1 MNART
6 LGRASWVA
14 GSHSA
19 CAVAAVILALVAFA
33 GCSKDADEEPPP
45 PIADYRTYDWVPV
58 SVKDA
63 GDEGFAVL
71 CKISPIER
79 RTGYIQLLAA
89 GGGEGARLDLNVL
102 PTRIE
107 DIEFLPEDL
116 LYTDFV
122 QRDGT
127 YIIVGTGRQT
137 DLDNRLH
144 LVVQVTDRNGTSI
157 AEPFRRFLTGG
168 SEIVTNDASDADKDL
183 NGLPRLRALCDTYGE
198 ALVVAARWET
208 ATAAGVRLFR
218 FPLHAGSVPDAW
230 KDIPLDG
237 PADRLLHMACD
248 KTNGRTI
255 IVTDADGPAS
265 GTKVWGFTPTTNGWD
280 LEGEEGHN
288 LAGEGRID
296 PQQLSFAGNRFLM
309 VGNQVVSGTD
319 RIQPFVSRFDHAGA
333 ASDAIHPVSGIVSDA
348 LPVASYCAGTWDSGT
363 HLLAQVHEG
372 SALVPYF
379 DGDIT
384 SDLELVDL
392 DGSDNKIG
400 EPMEIILG
408 QGLRAMGAFDKAG
421 EHIVIGSQHPF
432 LNAGYQHTFYLVL
445 K

>member
-1 MNART
+1 M
-6 LGRASWVA
+6 
-14 GSHSA
+14 
-19 CAVAAVILALVAFA
+19 ILALVLFV
-33 GCSKDADEEPPP
+33 GCSKNPAEEPPP

-71 CKISPIER
+71 CKNSPIER
-79 RTGYIQLLAA
+79 RTGYIQLL
-89 GGGEGARLDLNVL
+89 GTDGGEGARMNLDAL

-144 LVVQVTDRNGTSI
+144 LVVQVTDRNGSPL
-157 AEPFRRFLTGG
+157 AEPFRRFLTGE
-168 SEIVTNDASDADKDL
+168 SEVVTNDAADADKDL
-183 NGLPRLRALCDTYGE
+183 NGLPRLRALCDTYAD

-208 ATAAGVRLFR
+208 AAAAGVRLFR
-218 FPLHAGSVPDAW
+218 FPLHAGGASDAW
-230 KDIPLDG
+230 TDIALAG
-237 PADRLLHMACD
+237 PTDRLLHMACD
-248 KTNGRTI
+248 KTNGRTV
-255 IVTDADGPAS
+255 IVTDADGVAT
-265 GTKVWGFTPTTNGWD
+265 GTKVWGFMPTASGWES
-280 LEGEEGHN
+280 EGEQN
-288 LAGEGRID
+288 LTGGGRMD
-296 PQQLSFAGNRFLM
+296 PQQLTFSGNGFVM
-309 VGNQVVSGTD
+309 VGNQVVSGTE
-319 RIQPFVSRFDHAGA
+319 RIQPFVCRFVDAAGA
-333 ASDAIHPVSGIVSDA
+333 SGAVHPVSGIVSDER
-348 LPVASYCAGTWDSGT
+348 PVASYCTGSWDGGT
-363 HLLAQVHEG
+363 HLLAQVHEA

-392 DGSDNKIG
+392 DGGGNKVG
-400 EPMEIILG
+400 EPVGIILG
-408 QGLRAMGAFDKAG
+408 QGLRAMGAFDKVGA
-421 EHIVIGSQHPF
+421 HIIIGSQHPF